1 MLVESRIRR
10 NVYVRFG
17 GEYSGTCHSNME
29 RHRVLSLQR
38 EGRAVR
44 KGNEVAK
51 YYADNKVD
59 VIIYAVEK
67 SLDSYKFNLLQ
78 NKQTFISQLKN
89 NSLGTRTID
98 EGSLDEK
105 SGMNFSEYVA
115 ILSGNTDLLEKA
127 RLEKKVAALESE
139 RKSFTRSKGASER
152 TLAAIQSEI
161 NGNNDKAAHM
171 TRDWADFNA
180 RAQRDREGNVVN
192 DIRLDGVAS
201 ADVRVVAAKLAHI
214 AQHTNTHSEHYK
226 IGELYG
232 FRLLV
237 KTDESKKE
245 GVAVRQNRFFI
256 EGEGCIK
263 YTYNNGHIA
272 QDPKL
277 AVGYFLHAL
286 EKIPAHIEKY
296 RAESE
301 QLAKDVP
308 VLQQIV
314 ANNWRKEDE
323 LRDLKTE
330 LAALDRRIQLSLA
343 PIEQSTGPDGLGD
356 LDDFDYLDEGQ
367 GYAQGLAQEPTSA
380 PTLTRVS
387 EPSSPL
393 TRTSAEVLAPTI
405 APTPTNEADRQP
417 HREDSSAIPD
427 RLKDYK
433 DALGDRLIICS
444 PPPPE
449 PEREPEQER
458 RHRGMRM

>member
-1 MLVESRIRR
+1 M
-10 NVYVRFG
+10 
-17 GEYSGTCHSNME
+17 
-29 RHRVLSLQR
+29 
-38 EGRAVR
+38 
-44 KGNEVAK
+44 AK
-51 YYADNKVD
+51 LHADNKVD

-78 NKQTFISQLKN
+78 SKQMFISQLKN

-139 RKSFTRSKGASER
+139 RKSFARSKGASER
-152 TLAAIQSEI
+152 TLAEIQSEI
-161 NGNNDKAAHM
+161 AGYTDKAAHM
-171 TRDWADFNA
+171 TRDWSDFNA
-180 RAQRDREGNVVN
+180 RVERDREGHPVN
-192 DIRLDGVAS
+192 AIRLDGVAS
-201 ADVRVVAAKLAHI
+201 ADVKVIAARLAHI
-214 AQHTNTHSEHYK
+214 AETTNTHGEHYK
-226 IGELYG
+226 IGELCG

-237 KTDESKKE
+237 KTDESNKE

-286 EKIPAHIEKY
+286 EKKPAHIEKY
-296 RAESE
+296 RSDSE
-301 QLAKDVP
+301 QLAKEVL

-314 ANNWRKEDE
+314 AVEWRKEDE
-323 LRDLKTE
+323 LRDIKTE
-330 LAALDRRIQLSLA
+330 LAALDRRIQLSLT
-343 PIEQSTGPDGLGD
+343 PIQQGDEGEPDGLDESED
-356 LDDFDYLDEGQ
+356 LDGFDD
-367 GYAQGLAQEPTSA
+367 LAEKQRYEPWLAHEPTAA

-387 EPSSPL
+387 EPPSPLSSPL
-393 TRTSAEVLAPTI
+393 THENGPEPRY
-405 APTPTNEADRQP
+405 
-417 HREDSSAIPD
+417 HDSPAIPD

-433 DALGDRLIICS
+433 DALGDRLIIATV
-444 PPPPE
+444 PPPE
-449 PEREPEQER
+449 PEPDSDPEP
-458 RHRGMRM
+458 RHRWMRM